1 MASFLITD
9 TGALTFL
16 LGSTSPSSDARTGND
31 FRQSRRMNHIV
42 RSLVDVG
49 CCNISGIVH
58 GMGKL
63 FEGRLTI
70 SFDNASPDV
79 LRVLI
84 RRGRGRLLIIRLA
97 AFFCSNTIAL
107 LNPGDGKGRHDATK
121 DI

>member
-1 MASFLITD
+1 
-9 TGALTFL
+9 
-16 LGSTSPSSDARTGND
+16 
-31 FRQSRRMNHIV
+31 MNHIV
-42 RSLVDVG
+42 RCPLVDTG
-49 CCNISGIVH
+49 CGKIAGIVN

-63 FEGRLTI
+63 FEGRVTI

-97 AFFCSNTIAL
+97 AFFCSNNIAL